1 MVCVSKYAVVAFSV
15 LEPILIFVIVFFCF
29 VLSVLYSHATVSYE
43 VLRRRTYLPFNNQL
57 WWLFLYFVPLI
68 FSSFP
73 LYTPLHQESRES
85 GNAIPSP
92 AGYGKLKS

>member
-1 MVCVSKYAVVAFSV
+1 VAVSFFSRTS
-15 LEPILIFVIVFFCF
+15 PYFCAYIFCF
-29 VLSVLYSHATVSYE
+29 VLSVLSSYAVVSSE
-43 VLRRRTYLPFNNQL
+43 VLRRRTYLPVNIWL
-57 WWLFLYFVPLI
+57 WWLFLYFVSLI

-85 GNAIPSP
+85 GNAIPPP